1 MCPNRISRPALA
13 TITVMILLTTIPLAW
28 AAAPTNACALLSVGQ
43 VGTILGVQVDAGKNL
58 IGPNECRWKQMNS
71 KPGSDAAMLQVN
83 LSKAQA
89 FEMGKTAIP
98 NWTKTPITGL
108 GDDAYSANHGGKM
121 TFPISPS
128 LSVKK
133 GAVFLVISAKVPK
146 ATLEQ
151 TKELEKRI
159 AGAILSQL

>member
-1 MCPNRISRPALA
+1 MCLNKISRTALA
-13 TITVMILLTTIPLAW
+13 TITVLFLLTAIPLAW

-58 IGPNECRWKQMNS
+58 IGPNECRWIQKGAA
-71 KPGSDAAMLQVN
+71 PGSVAALLQVN

-108 GDDAYSANHGGKM
+108 GDDAYSADHGGKM

-128 LSVKK
+128 LSVKE

-151 TKELEKRI
+151 TKEVEKRI
-159 AGAILSQL
+159 AGAILDTL